1 MPERMQDQYIRVYCK
16 QRDSDVLEAL
26 RTAFTQWC
34 SLNRCVPPHSAGEM
48 TPSHTPQKSHQQ
60 TSPRVSAAGPR
71 VLNEVSCTLLCPFS
85 LDSSPPKEKAKMQMW
100 RHCLYK
106 IGTGRSI
113 FFVPTL
119 LSLSLLLAGRRA
131 DGQTRKGGVRCKAN
145 GSTEHC
151 NFNSLQ
157 LEALRKKEM
166 LLLNDVRW
174 RWRWDGVE
182 TWR

>member
-1 MPERMQDQYIRVYCK
+1 MMPERMQDQYIRVYCK

-71 VLNEVSCTLLCPFS
+71 VLNEVSCTLPCPFS

-106 IGTGRSI
+106 IGTGRS
-113 FFVPTL
+113 FFCVPTL
-119 LSLSLLLAGRRA
+119 LSLFTFGRETSRWPNA
-131 DGQTRKGGVRCKAN
+131 KRRREAQSQWLDRT
-145 GSTEHC
+145 
-151 NFNSLQ
+151 LQ
-157 LEALRKKEM
+157 F
-166 LLLNDVRW
+166 
-174 RWRWDGVE
+174 
-182 TWR
+182 